1 MDAAEEAL
9 SRALLAVIVGVRKTV
24 TTEEVAMALEDA
36 YGLTP
41 GTFSVHCHR
50 PEDFLLFFAERED
63 RDRVLGDGVL
73 ASPYFR
79 LLLRPWSRRTHAAS
93 GGLCVHT
100 EIEIEG
106 VPANAWSL
114 ATAEAALAPAAWVER
129 LHPLTR
135 SRADMGVLRL
145 SAWCLDPALIPREV
159 DLHVV
164 EPDDPPSLAD
174 LAAPA
179 QAVVPPHINT
189 LVYPLLV
196 HVTSTVDFR
205 RPVPVGAAGGNGDG
219 GPTPAWP
226 TRRHYQYTR
235 GVPDVLPGSGGG
247 GGGGSAD
254 QVGTSRGGST
264 RTLSSGAVV
273 GDPTMVVPRQ
283 TVHRKKK
290 KRGGPEGAGDQ
301 GESSFGRCKRRRSCA
316 G

>member
-1 MDAAEEAL
+1 MDEAEEAL
-9 SRALLAVIVGVRKTV
+9 AKALLAVIVGVRRTV
-24 TTEEVAMALEDA
+24 TAEEVAMALEDVH
-36 YGLTP
+36 GLAP
-41 GTFSVHCHR
+41 GSFSVHCHR
-50 PEDFLLFFAERED
+50 PEDFLLYFASQGD

-100 EIEIEG
+100 ELEIEG

-114 ATAEAALAPAAWVER
+114 ATAEAVLAPTAWVER

-145 SAWCLDPALIPREV
+145 TAWCLDPAAIPREV

-174 LAAPA
+174 MAAPS
-179 QAVVPPHINT
+179 QAVVPPHIST

-196 HVTSTVDFR
+196 HVTRTVDFR
-205 RPVPVGAAGGNGDG
+205 RSSPGSAAAGGADDG
-219 GPTPAWP
+219 RASAWP
-226 TRRHYQYTR
+226 ARRQYQYTR

-247 GGGGSAD
+247 GAAPSAGHGGGGGGGGS
-254 QVGTSRGGST
+254 
-264 RTLSSGAVV
+264 RTLTSGVVV
-273 GDPTMVVPRQ
+273 GAPD
-283 TVHRKKK
+283 
-290 KRGGPEGAGDQ
+290 
-301 GESSFGRCKRRRSCA
+301 
-316 G
+316 